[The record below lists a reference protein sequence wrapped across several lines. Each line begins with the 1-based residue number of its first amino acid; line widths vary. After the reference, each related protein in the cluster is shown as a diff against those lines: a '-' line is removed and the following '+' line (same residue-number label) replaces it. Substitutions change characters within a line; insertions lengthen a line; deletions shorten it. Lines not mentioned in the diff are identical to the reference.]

1 MLKKNNDLLANVNS
15 VESLKVSESKP
26 LDKFSGTYTVVSVD
40 EPMPRLDEKK
50 LNHNSKVADY
60 GILEILAGT
69 WYSYKEPNAS
79 RVSNTYTATGRKD
92 NLSSG
97 VHTTIMPS
105 PGTSQNQIPGK
116 FSFECEE
123 YIEKLTFDLVEGGVR
138 NRGGASEQFCGAV
151 KYEQSI
157 KSITQQNNGPLKFTP
172 IHEENGMYLWLSNI
186 YNHSASAD
194 SIANDQGI
202 HYEYDNEGKVI
213 NRFDETNVDEDKIL
227 PAKELKPQAGEI
239 GPYFIP
245 DYTLS
250 RSGVI
255 PHGSTITL
263 LGSLEMKNNEVVLQ
277 NAPVFIDP
285 SQLGNGT
292 WDYAHFAV
300 SPTMGG
306 GKNSSNAKKDVPLDL
321 KRPFDLDHPPLPFTP
336 IQDLNTDNDEGEN
349 LVYTQR
355 MFLHDLYPYS
365 VRPDLR
371 LRDAIAGQNISRHIH
386 IQMSSK
392 NKTGA
397 QGGILNV
404 PFVIRYVPTVE
415 MTMNMWIEEV
425 EENGESFLQLQYEQ
439 IIFFEF
445 GFGDSGGTTSW
456 PHIQVNTLRKYKN
469 LDEEQQKLMDE
480 QFKTSESD
488 SAQSGCPFHK

>member
-1 MLKKNNDLLANVNS
+1 MLKKNNDLLANDNS
-15 VESLKVSESKP
+15 KDSLNLIESRP
-26 LDKFSGTYTVVSVD
+26 LDRFSGTYTVVSVD
-40 EPMPRLDEKK
+40 EPIPKLDDEK
-50 LNHNSKVADY
+50 LIHNSKVADY
-60 GILEILAGT
+60 GILELLEGT
-69 WYSYKEPNAS
+69 WYSYKEPNSS
-79 RVSNTYTATGRKD
+79 RVSNTVTPTGKKN

-97 VHTTIMPS
+97 IHTTIMPS

-116 FSFECEE
+116 YSFECEE
-123 YIEKLTFDLVEGGVR
+123 YIEKLSFDLVAGGVR

-157 KSITQQNNGPLKFTP
+157 KSINQVGNQPPTFIP

-186 YNHSASAD
+186 YNHPASQN

-202 HYEYDNEGKVI
+202 HYSYDKDGNVIDRYDELKVGE
-213 NRFDETNVDEDKIL
+213 NSIL
-227 PAKELKPQAGEI
+227 PAKELKAQAGEA

-263 LGSLEMKNNEVVLQ
+263 LGSLEMQNNEIVIK
-277 NAPVFIDP
+277 NKPEFIDQT
-285 SQLGNGT
+285 QLGNGT
-292 WDYAHFAV
+292 WDYLHLAI

-306 GKNSSNAKKDVPLDL
+306 GKNSSNVTKDVPLDL
-321 KRPFDLDHPPLPFTP
+321 KRPFDLDHPPLPFTA
-336 IQDLNTDNDEGEN
+336 IQDLNNDNDDGEN

-355 MFLHDLYPYS
+355 IFLHDLYPYS

-371 LRDAIAGQNISRHIH
+371 LRDAIQEQQINRHIH
-386 IQMSSK
+386 IRMSSK

-404 PFVIRYVPTVE
+404 PFVNRYVPTVE

-425 EENGESFLQLQYEQ
+425 EENGEIFLQLQYEQ

-445 GFGDSGGTTSW
+445 GFGDTGGTTSW
-456 PHIQVNTLRKYKN
+456 PHIQVNTLRKFEN
-469 LDEEQQKLMDE
+469 LDTTQQELVNA
-480 QFKTSESD
+480 QFNMPVSVSK
-488 SAQSGCPFHK
+488 QSGCPFHK